1 MLVRLGVVACLFW
14 LHFAYATTLK
24 IINIVPFGSSSVKIL
39 FNQEVKKF
47 KEVSLKNFK
56 SYLELEAILTIPKKH
71 YQFSKQSSITIAQFS
86 PKLARVV
93 ISHAPKMTY
102 EVKILK
108 DKLYVSIVEK
118 KPLVRHQMAPK
129 PPKHHALK
137 HPTPKPAP
145 KSIKKEAKEKTP
157 IKHAHSK
164 HAHSPLNERSA
175 KKEIPKKEIPKKEIL
190 KKEILKKEILKK
202 EIPKKEILKKEIPK
216 KEILKKEIPK
226 KEIPKKEI
234 LKKEILKKE
243 ILKKEILK
251 KEIPKKE
258 ILKKEIPKKEILKKE
273 IPKKEIP
280 KKEILK
286 KEIPKKEIL
295 KKEILKK
302 EILKKEIPKKEI
314 LKKEIP
320 KKEAE
325 NESKNQVFIAEKND
339 TFIKTKRKKHKKIVL
354 DAGHGGKDCGAM
366 SANLVCEKDIVLEV
380 VKFLHKELKKR
391 GYSVLLTRD
400 KDIYI
405 DLVGRTELAN
415 RKSADLFISVHA
427 NSIPKHSTSNAHG
440 IETYFLS
447 TARSERA
454 RKVAE
459 QENKDDVNLMD
470 YFSKSLLLNSL
481 NTQRLIVSNKLAI
494 DVQYG
499 MLQSIRK
506 NYPDVVDGG
515 VREGPFWVLA
525 GALMPS
531 ILIEI
536 GYNSHAIESKRIQ
549 SKPYQKILAKGIAD
563 GIDSFFSKND

>member
-24 IINIVPFGSSSVKIL
+24 ITNIVPFGSSSVKMV
-39 FNQEVKKF
+39 FNQEIKKF
-47 KEVSLKNFK
+47 KEVPLKNFK

-71 YQFSKQSSITIAQFS
+71 YQFSKQSFITIAQFS

-93 ISHAPKMTY
+93 IGYDPKMTY

-108 DKLYVSIVEK
+108 DKLYVSIMEK
-118 KPLVRHQMAPK
+118 KPLIKHQMTPK

-137 HPTPKPAP
+137 HQTLKPTPKP
-145 KSIKKEAKEKTP
+145 IKKEAKKTKEKTST
-157 IKHAHSK
+157 KHAHSK

-175 KKEIPKKEIPKKEIL
+175 KKEIPKKE
-190 KKEILKKEILKK
+190 
-202 EIPKKEILKKEIPK
+202 
-216 KEILKKEIPK
+216 
-226 KEIPKKEI
+226 
-234 LKKEILKKE
+234 
-243 ILKKEILK
+243 
-251 KEIPKKE
+251 
-258 ILKKEIPKKEILKKE
+258 
-273 IPKKEIP
+273 
-280 KKEILK
+280 
-286 KEIPKKEIL
+286 
-295 KKEILKK
+295 
-302 EILKKEIPKKEI
+302 
-314 LKKEIP
+314 
-320 KKEAE
+320 AE
-325 NESKNQVFIAEKND
+325 NESKNQIFIAEKND
-339 TFIKTKRKKHKKIVL
+339 TWIKTKRKKHKKIVL

-405 DLVGRTELAN
+405 DLVARTELAN
-415 RKSADLFISVHA
+415 KKSADLFISVHA
-427 NSIPKHSTSNAHG
+427 NSIPKRSTSNAHG

-470 YFSKSLLLNSL
+470 YFSKSLFLNSL

-499 MLQSIRK
+499 MLQSVRK

>member
-1 MLVRLGVVACLFW
+1 MLVRLGVVACLLW

-24 IINIVPFGSSSVKIL
+24 ITNIVPFGSSSVKIL
-39 FNQEVKKF
+39 FNQEIKKF
-47 KEVSLKNFK
+47 KEVPLKNFK

-71 YQFSKQSSITIAQFS
+71 YQFSKQSFITIVQFS

-102 EVKILK
+102 EIKILK

-118 KPLVRHQMAPK
+118 KPLIRHQMVLK

-137 HPTPKPAP
+137 HQTPKPTPKP
-145 KSIKKEAKEKTP
+145 IKKEAKKSKETKEKTP
-157 IKHAHSK
+157 IKHAYSK

-175 KKEIPKKEIPKKEIL
+175 KKEIPKKEIPKKEI
-190 KKEILKKEILKK
+190 
-202 EIPKKEILKKEIPK
+202 P
-216 KEILKKEIPK
+216 
-226 KEIPKKEI
+226 
-234 LKKEILKKE
+234 
-243 ILKKEILK
+243 
-251 KEIPKKE
+251 
-258 ILKKEIPKKEILKKE
+258 
-273 IPKKEIP
+273 
-280 KKEILK
+280 
-286 KEIPKKEIL
+286 
-295 KKEILKK
+295 
-302 EILKKEIPKKEI
+302 
-314 LKKEIP
+314 KKEIP

-325 NESKNQVFIAEKND
+325 NEGKNQVFIAEKND

-499 MLQSIRK
+499 MLQSVRK

>member
-1 MLVRLGVVACLFW
+1 MLVRLGVVACLLW
-14 LHFAYATTLK
+14 LHFACATTLK
-24 IINIVPFGSSSVKIL
+24 ITNIVPFGSSSVKIS
-39 FNQEVKKF
+39 FNQEIKKF

-71 YQFSKQSSITIAQFS
+71 YQFSKQSFITIAQFS

-118 KPLVRHQMAPK
+118 KPLIRHQMAPK

-137 HPTPKPAP
+137 HTTPKPTPKP
-145 KSIKKEAKEKTP
+145 IKKEAKKSKDTKEKTP
-157 IKHAHSK
+157 IKHARSK

-175 KKEIPKKEIPKKEIL
+175 KKEIPKKE
-190 KKEILKKEILKK
+190 
-202 EIPKKEILKKEIPK
+202 
-216 KEILKKEIPK
+216 
-226 KEIPKKEI
+226 
-234 LKKEILKKE
+234 
-243 ILKKEILK
+243 
-251 KEIPKKE
+251 
-258 ILKKEIPKKEILKKE
+258 
-273 IPKKEIP
+273 
-280 KKEILK
+280 
-286 KEIPKKEIL
+286 
-295 KKEILKK
+295 
-302 EILKKEIPKKEI
+302 
-314 LKKEIP
+314 
-320 KKEAE
+320 AE
-325 NESKNQVFIAEKND
+325 NESKNQVFIIEKND
-339 TFIKTKRKKHKKIVL
+339 TLIKTKRKKHKKIVL

-405 DLVGRTELAN
+405 DLVARTELAN
-415 RKSADLFISVHA
+415 KKGADLFISVHA
-427 NSIPKHSTSNAHG
+427 NSIPKRSTSNAHG

-499 MLQSIRK
+499 MLQSVRK

>member
-24 IINIVPFGSSSVKIL
+24 IINIVPFGSSSVKIS
-39 FNQEVKKF
+39 FNQEIKKF

-93 ISHAPKMTY
+93 ISHASKMTY

-118 KPLVRHQMAPK
+118 KPLTRHQMAPK

-137 HPTPKPAP
+137 HPTPKPTP
-145 KSIKKEAKEKTP
+145 KSIKKEAKEIKEAKEKTP
-157 IKHAHSK
+157 TKHARSK
-164 HAHSPLNERSA
+164 HAHSQLNERSA
-175 KKEIPKKEIPKKEIL
+175 
-190 KKEILKKEILKK
+190 
-202 EIPKKEILKKEIPK
+202 
-216 KEILKKEIPK
+216 
-226 KEIPKKEI
+226 
-234 LKKEILKKE
+234 
-243 ILKKEILK
+243 
-251 KEIPKKE
+251 
-258 ILKKEIPKKEILKKE
+258 
-273 IPKKEIP
+273 
-280 KKEILK
+280 
-286 KEIPKKEIL
+286 
-295 KKEILKK
+295 
-302 EILKKEIPKKEI
+302 
-314 LKKEIP
+314 KKEIP

-366 SANLVCEKDIVLEV
+366 STNLVCEKDIVLEV

-405 DLVGRTELAN
+405 DLVARTELAN
-415 RKSADLFISVHA
+415 KKSADLFISVHA
-427 NSIPKHSTSNAHG
+427 NSIPKRSTSNAHG

>member
-1 MLVRLGVVACLFW
+1 MLVRLGVVACLLW

-24 IINIVPFGSSSVKIL
+24 ITNIVPFGSSSVKVV
-39 FNQEVKKF
+39 FNQEIKKF
-47 KEVSLKNFK
+47 KEVPLKNFK

-93 ISHAPKMTY
+93 IGYAPKMTY
-102 EVKILK
+102 EIKILK

-118 KPLVRHQMAPK
+118 KPLIRHQMVLK

-137 HPTPKPAP
+137 HTTPKPAL

-164 HAHSPLNERSA
+164 HVHSPLNERSA
-175 KKEIPKKEIPKKEIL
+175 KKEIPKKE
-190 KKEILKKEILKK
+190 
-202 EIPKKEILKKEIPK
+202 
-216 KEILKKEIPK
+216 
-226 KEIPKKEI
+226 
-234 LKKEILKKE
+234 
-243 ILKKEILK
+243 
-251 KEIPKKE
+251 
-258 ILKKEIPKKEILKKE
+258 
-273 IPKKEIP
+273 
-280 KKEILK
+280 
-286 KEIPKKEIL
+286 
-295 KKEILKK
+295 
-302 EILKKEIPKKEI
+302 
-314 LKKEIP
+314 
-320 KKEAE
+320 AE
-325 NESKNQVFIAEKND
+325 NEGKNPIFIAEKND

-366 SANLVCEKDIVLEV
+366 STNLVCEKDIVLEV

-427 NSIPKHSTSNAHG
+427 NSIPKRSTSNAHG

-470 YFSKSLLLNSL
+470 YFSKSLFLNSL

-499 MLQSIRK
+499 MLQSVRK

>member
-1 MLVRLGVVACLFW
+1 MLVRLEVVACLFW

-24 IINIVPFGSSSVKIL
+24 IINIVPFGSNSVRIS
-39 FNQEVKKF
+39 FNQKVKKF
-47 KEVSLKNFK
+47 KEVPLKNFK

-118 KPLVRHQMAPK
+118 KPLNKHQMAPN

-157 IKHAHSK
+157 TKHAHSK
-164 HAHSPLNERSA
+164 HAHSPLNERNA
-175 KKEIPKKEIPKKEIL
+175 KKEIP
-190 KKEILKKEILKK
+190 
-202 EIPKKEILKKEIPK
+202 
-216 KEILKKEIPK
+216 
-226 KEIPKKEI
+226 
-234 LKKEILKKE
+234 
-243 ILKKEILK
+243 
-251 KEIPKKE
+251 
-258 ILKKEIPKKEILKKE
+258 
-273 IPKKEIP
+273 
-280 KKEILK
+280 
-286 KEIPKKEIL
+286 
-295 KKEILKK
+295 
-302 EILKKEIPKKEI
+302 
-314 LKKEIP
+314 KKEIP

-405 DLVGRTELAN
+405 DLVARTELAN
-415 RKSADLFISVHA
+415 KKSADLFISVHA
-427 NSIPKHSTSNAHG
+427 NSIPKRSTSNAHG

>member
-1 MLVRLGVVACLFW
+1 M
-14 LHFAYATTLK
+14 HFAYATTLK
-24 IINIVPFGSSSVKIL
+24 IINIVPFGSSSVKIS
-39 FNQEVKKF
+39 FNQEIKKF

-71 YQFSKQSSITIAQFS
+71 YQFSKQSFITIAQFS
-86 PKLARVV
+86 PKLVRVV

-118 KPLVRHQMAPK
+118 KPLIRHQMAPK
-129 PPKHHALK
+129 PPKHHVLK

-145 KSIKKEAKEKTP
+145 KSIKKEAKEIKEKTP
-157 IKHAHSK
+157 TKHARSK
-164 HAHSPLNERSA
+164 HAHSQLNERSA
-175 KKEIPKKEIPKKEIL
+175 
-190 KKEILKKEILKK
+190 
-202 EIPKKEILKKEIPK
+202 
-216 KEILKKEIPK
+216 
-226 KEIPKKEI
+226 
-234 LKKEILKKE
+234 
-243 ILKKEILK
+243 
-251 KEIPKKE
+251 
-258 ILKKEIPKKEILKKE
+258 
-273 IPKKEIP
+273 
-280 KKEILK
+280 
-286 KEIPKKEIL
+286 
-295 KKEILKK
+295 
-302 EILKKEIPKKEI
+302 
-314 LKKEIP
+314 KKEIP

-339 TFIKTKRKKHKKIVL
+339 AFIKTKRKKHKKIVL

-405 DLVGRTELAN
+405 DLVARTELAN
-415 RKSADLFISVHA
+415 KKSADLFISVHA
-427 NSIPKHSTSNAHG
+427 NSIPKRSTSNAHG

-459 QENKDDVNLMD
+459 QENKDNVNLMD

>member
-14 LHFAYATTLK
+14 LHFACATTLK
-24 IINIVPFGSSSVKIL
+24 ITNIVPFGSSSVKIV
-39 FNQEVKKF
+39 FNQEIKKF

-71 YQFSKQSSITIAQFS
+71 YQFSKQSFITIVQFS

-93 ISHAPKMTY
+93 IGYAPKMTY
-102 EVKILK
+102 EIKILK

-118 KPLVRHQMAPK
+118 KPLVRHQMVLK

-137 HPTPKPAP
+137 HPTHKPTP
-145 KSIKKEAKEKTP
+145 KSIKKEAKKSKDTKEKTP
-157 IKHAHSK
+157 TKHARSK

-175 KKEIPKKEIPKKEIL
+175 
-190 KKEILKKEILKK
+190 
-202 EIPKKEILKKEIPK
+202 
-216 KEILKKEIPK
+216 
-226 KEIPKKEI
+226 
-234 LKKEILKKE
+234 
-243 ILKKEILK
+243 
-251 KEIPKKE
+251 
-258 ILKKEIPKKEILKKE
+258 
-273 IPKKEIP
+273 
-280 KKEILK
+280 
-286 KEIPKKEIL
+286 
-295 KKEILKK
+295 
-302 EILKKEIPKKEI
+302 
-314 LKKEIP
+314 KKEIP

-400 KDIYI
+400 KDVYI
-405 DLVGRTELAN
+405 DLVARTELAN
-415 RKSADLFISVHA
+415 KKGADLFISVHA

>member
-14 LHFAYATTLK
+14 LHFACATTLK
-24 IINIVPFGSSSVKIL
+24 IINIVPFGSSSVKIS
-39 FNQEVKKF
+39 FNQEIKKF

-93 ISHAPKMTY
+93 ISHASKMTY

-118 KPLVRHQMAPK
+118 KPLIRHQMVLK

-137 HPTPKPAP
+137 HTMPKPTPKP
-145 KSIKKEAKEKTP
+145 IKKEAKKSKETKEKTP
-157 IKHAHSK
+157 IKHARSK
-164 HAHSPLNERSA
+164 HAHFPLNERNA
-175 KKEIPKKEIPKKEIL
+175 KKEIL
-190 KKEILKKEILKK
+190 KKE
-202 EIPKKEILKKEIPK
+202 
-216 KEILKKEIPK
+216 
-226 KEIPKKEI
+226 
-234 LKKEILKKE
+234 
-243 ILKKEILK
+243 
-251 KEIPKKE
+251 
-258 ILKKEIPKKEILKKE
+258 
-273 IPKKEIP
+273 
-280 KKEILK
+280 
-286 KEIPKKEIL
+286 
-295 KKEILKK
+295 
-302 EILKKEIPKKEI
+302 
-314 LKKEIP
+314 
-320 KKEAE
+320 AE
-325 NESKNQVFIAEKND
+325 NEGKNQVFIAEKND
-339 TFIKTKRKKHKKIVL
+339 AFSKTKRKKHKKIVL

-405 DLVGRTELAN
+405 DLVARTELAN
-415 RKSADLFISVHA
+415 KKSADLFISVHA
-427 NSIPKHSTSNAHG
+427 NSIPKRSTSNAHG

>member
-24 IINIVPFGSSSVKIL
+24 ITNIVPFGSSSVKIL
-39 FNQEVKKF
+39 FNQEIKKF
-47 KEVSLKNFK
+47 KEVPLKNFK
-56 SYLELEAILTIPKKH
+56 SYLELEAVLTIPKKH
-71 YQFSKQSSITIAQFS
+71 YQFSKQSFITIAQFS

-93 ISHAPKMTY
+93 IGYAPKMTY

-118 KPLVRHQMAPK
+118 KPLAKHQMAPK

-137 HPTPKPAP
+137 HTTPKPAP
-145 KSIKKEAKEKTP
+145 KPIKKEAKKSKETKEKTP
-157 IKHAHSK
+157 TKHAHSK

-175 KKEIPKKEIPKKEIL
+175 KKEIP
-190 KKEILKKEILKK
+190 
-202 EIPKKEILKKEIPK
+202 
-216 KEILKKEIPK
+216 
-226 KEIPKKEI
+226 
-234 LKKEILKKE
+234 
-243 ILKKEILK
+243 
-251 KEIPKKE
+251 
-258 ILKKEIPKKEILKKE
+258 
-273 IPKKEIP
+273 
-280 KKEILK
+280 
-286 KEIPKKEIL
+286 
-295 KKEILKK
+295 
-302 EILKKEIPKKEI
+302 
-314 LKKEIP
+314 KKEIP

-380 VKFLHKELKKR
+380 VKFLYKELKKR

-481 NTQRLIVSNKLAI
+481 NTQRLIISNKLAI

-499 MLQSIRK
+499 MLQSVRK

>member
-14 LHFAYATTLK
+14 LHFACATTLK
-24 IINIVPFGSSSVKIL
+24 ITNIVPFGSSSVKIL
-39 FNQEVKKF
+39 FNQEIKKF
-47 KEVSLKNFK
+47 KEVPLKNFK
-56 SYLELEAILTIPKKH
+56 SYLELEAVLTIPKKH
-71 YQFSKQSSITIAQFS
+71 YQFSKQSFITIAQFS

-93 ISHAPKMTY
+93 IGYAPKMTY
-102 EVKILK
+102 EIKILK

-118 KPLVRHQMAPK
+118 KPLIRHQMALK

-137 HPTPKPAP
+137 HTTPKPTPKP
-145 KSIKKEAKEKTP
+145 IKKEAKKSKDTKEKTP
-157 IKHAHSK
+157 TKHARSK

-175 KKEIPKKEIPKKEIL
+175 KKEIPKKEIPKKE
-190 KKEILKKEILKK
+190 
-202 EIPKKEILKKEIPK
+202 
-216 KEILKKEIPK
+216 
-226 KEIPKKEI
+226 
-234 LKKEILKKE
+234 
-243 ILKKEILK
+243 
-251 KEIPKKE
+251 
-258 ILKKEIPKKEILKKE
+258 
-273 IPKKEIP
+273 
-280 KKEILK
+280 
-286 KEIPKKEIL
+286 
-295 KKEILKK
+295 
-302 EILKKEIPKKEI
+302 
-314 LKKEIP
+314 
-320 KKEAE
+320 AE
-325 NESKNQVFIAEKND
+325 NEGKNPIFIAEKND
-339 TFIKTKRKKHKKIVL
+339 TFIKTKHKKHKKIVL

-405 DLVGRTELAN
+405 DLVARTELAN
-415 RKSADLFISVHA
+415 KKSADLFISVHA
-427 NSIPKHSTSNAHG
+427 NSIPKRSTSNAHG

-499 MLQSIRK
+499 MLQSVRK

>member
-24 IINIVPFGSSSVKIL
+24 IINIVPFGSSSVRIS
-39 FNQEVKKF
+39 FNQKVKKF

-102 EVKILK
+102 EIKILK

-118 KPLVRHQMAPK
+118 KPLNKHQMAPN

-157 IKHAHSK
+157 TKHAHSK

-175 KKEIPKKEIPKKEIL
+175 
-190 KKEILKKEILKK
+190 
-202 EIPKKEILKKEIPK
+202 
-216 KEILKKEIPK
+216 
-226 KEIPKKEI
+226 KKEI

-251 KEIPKKE
+251 KEI
-258 ILKKEIPKKEILKKE
+258 L
-273 IPKKEIP
+273 
-280 KKEILK
+280 
-286 KEIPKKEIL
+286 
-295 KKEILKK
+295 
-302 EILKKEIPKKEI
+302 
-314 LKKEIP
+314 

-405 DLVGRTELAN
+405 DLVARTELAN

>member
-14 LHFAYATTLK
+14 LHFACATTLK
-24 IINIVPFGSSSVKIL
+24 ITNIVPFGSSSVKIV

-71 YQFSKQSSITIAQFS
+71 YQFSKQSFITIAQFS

-93 ISHAPKMTY
+93 IGYAPKMTY

-118 KPLVRHQMAPK
+118 KPLIRHQMVLK

-137 HPTPKPAP
+137 HTTPKPAP
-145 KSIKKEAKEKTP
+145 KPIKKEAKKSKDTKEKTP
-157 IKHAHSK
+157 TKHARSK
-164 HAHSPLNERSA
+164 HAHFPLNERSA
-175 KKEIPKKEIPKKEIL
+175 KKEIL
-190 KKEILKKEILKK
+190 
-202 EIPKKEILKKEIPK
+202 
-216 KEILKKEIPK
+216 
-226 KEIPKKEI
+226 
-234 LKKEILKKE
+234 
-243 ILKKEILK
+243 
-251 KEIPKKE
+251 
-258 ILKKEIPKKEILKKE
+258 
-273 IPKKEIP
+273 
-280 KKEILK
+280 
-286 KEIPKKEIL
+286 
-295 KKEILKK
+295 
-302 EILKKEIPKKEI
+302 
-314 LKKEIP
+314 

-339 TFIKTKRKKHKKIVL
+339 AFIKTKRKKHKKIVL

-380 VKFLHKELKKR
+380 VKFLYKELKKR

-400 KDIYI
+400 KDVYI

-427 NSIPKHSTSNAHG
+427 NSVPKRSTSNAHG

-470 YFSKSLLLNSL
+470 YFSKSLFLNSL

-499 MLQSIRK
+499 MLQSVRK

>member
-24 IINIVPFGSSSVKIL
+24 ITNIVPFGSSSVKIV

-47 KEVSLKNFK
+47 KEVPLKNFK
-56 SYLELEAILTIPKKH
+56 SYLELEAVLTIPKKH
-71 YQFSKQSSITIAQFS
+71 YQFSKQSFITIAQFS

-93 ISHAPKMTY
+93 IGYAPKMTY
-102 EVKILK
+102 EIKILK
-108 DKLYVSIVEK
+108 DKLYISIVEK
-118 KPLVRHQMAPK
+118 KPLIRHQMVLK

-137 HPTPKPAP
+137 HTTSKSTPKP
-145 KSIKKEAKEKTP
+145 IKKEAKEAKEKTT
-157 IKHAHSK
+157 KHAHSK

-175 KKEIPKKEIPKKEIL
+175 
-190 KKEILKKEILKK
+190 
-202 EIPKKEILKKEIPK
+202 
-216 KEILKKEIPK
+216 
-226 KEIPKKEI
+226 
-234 LKKEILKKE
+234 
-243 ILKKEILK
+243 
-251 KEIPKKE
+251 
-258 ILKKEIPKKEILKKE
+258 
-273 IPKKEIP
+273 
-280 KKEILK
+280 
-286 KEIPKKEIL
+286 
-295 KKEILKK
+295 
-302 EILKKEIPKKEI
+302 
-314 LKKEIP
+314 KKEIP

-405 DLVGRTELAN
+405 DLVARTELAN
-415 RKSADLFISVHA
+415 KKSADLFISVHA

-499 MLQSIRK
+499 MLQSVRK

>member
-24 IINIVPFGSSSVKIL
+24 IINIVPFGSSSVKIS
-39 FNQEVKKF
+39 FNQEIKKF

-118 KPLVRHQMAPK
+118 KPLTRHQMVPK

-145 KSIKKEAKEKTP
+145 KPIKKEAKEIKEKTP
-157 IKHAHSK
+157 TKHARSK
-164 HAHSPLNERSA
+164 HTHSQLNERST
-175 KKEIPKKEIPKKEIL
+175 KKEIPKKEIPKKEI
-190 KKEILKKEILKK
+190 
-202 EIPKKEILKKEIPK
+202 P
-216 KEILKKEIPK
+216 KKEIPK

-234 LKKEILKKE
+234 
-243 ILKKEILK
+243 
-251 KEIPKKE
+251 
-258 ILKKEIPKKEILKKE
+258 
-273 IPKKEIP
+273 
-280 KKEILK
+280 
-286 KEIPKKEIL
+286 
-295 KKEILKK
+295 
-302 EILKKEIPKKEI
+302 
-314 LKKEIP
+314 P

-325 NESKNQVFIAEKND
+325 NEGKNQVFIAEKND
-339 TFIKTKRKKHKKIVL
+339 AFIKTKRKKHKKIVL

-405 DLVGRTELAN
+405 DLVARTELAN
-415 RKSADLFISVHA
+415 KKSADLFISVHA
-427 NSIPKHSTSNAHG
+427 NSIPKRSTSNAHG

-459 QENKDDVNLMD
+459 QENKDNVNLMD

>member
-1 MLVRLGVVACLFW
+1 M
-14 LHFAYATTLK
+14 HFAYATTLK
-24 IINIVPFGSSSVKIL
+24 IINIVPFGSSSIKIS
-39 FNQEVKKF
+39 FNQEIKKF

-118 KPLVRHQMAPK
+118 KPLSRHQMAPK
-129 PPKHHALK
+129 PPKHRTLK

-157 IKHAHSK
+157 TKHAHSK
-164 HAHSPLNERSA
+164 HTHSQLNERSA
-175 KKEIPKKEIPKKEIL
+175 KKEIPKKEIPKKEI
-190 KKEILKKEILKK
+190 
-202 EIPKKEILKKEIPK
+202 P
-216 KEILKKEIPK
+216 KKEIPK
-226 KEIPKKEI
+226 KEIP
-234 LKKEILKKE
+234 
-243 ILKKEILK
+243 
-251 KEIPKKE
+251 
-258 ILKKEIPKKEILKKE
+258 
-273 IPKKEIP
+273 
-280 KKEILK
+280 
-286 KEIPKKEIL
+286 
-295 KKEILKK
+295 
-302 EILKKEIPKKEI
+302 
-314 LKKEIP
+314 KKEIP

-339 TFIKTKRKKHKKIVL
+339 TFIKNKRKKHKKIVL

-405 DLVGRTELAN
+405 DLVARTELAN
-415 RKSADLFISVHA
+415 KKSADLFISVHA
-427 NSIPKHSTSNAHG
+427 NSIPKRSTSNAHG

-459 QENKDDVNLMD
+459 QENKDNVNLMD

>member
-1 MLVRLGVVACLFW
+1 M
-14 LHFAYATTLK
+14 HFACATTLK
-24 IINIVPFGSSSVKIL
+24 ITNIVPFGSSSVKIL
-39 FNQEVKKF
+39 FNQEIKKF
-47 KEVSLKNFK
+47 KEVPLKNFK
-56 SYLELEAILTIPKKH
+56 SYLELEAVLTIPKKH
-71 YQFSKQSSITIAQFS
+71 YQFSKQSFITIAQFS

-102 EVKILK
+102 EIKILK

-118 KPLVRHQMAPK
+118 KPLIRHQMVLK

-137 HPTPKPAP
+137 HTTPKPTPKP
-145 KSIKKEAKEKTP
+145 IKKEAKKSKETKEKTL

-164 HAHSPLNERSA
+164 HAHSPLNERSS
-175 KKEIPKKEIPKKEIL
+175 KKEIP
-190 KKEILKKEILKK
+190 
-202 EIPKKEILKKEIPK
+202 
-216 KEILKKEIPK
+216 
-226 KEIPKKEI
+226 
-234 LKKEILKKE
+234 
-243 ILKKEILK
+243 
-251 KEIPKKE
+251 
-258 ILKKEIPKKEILKKE
+258 
-273 IPKKEIP
+273 
-280 KKEILK
+280 
-286 KEIPKKEIL
+286 
-295 KKEILKK
+295 
-302 EILKKEIPKKEI
+302 
-314 LKKEIP
+314 KKEIP

-339 TFIKTKRKKHKKIVL
+339 TLIKTKCKKHKKIVL

-400 KDIYI
+400 KDVYI
-405 DLVGRTELAN
+405 DLVARTELAN
-415 RKSADLFISVHA
+415 KKGADLFISVHA

-499 MLQSIRK
+499 MLQSVRK

>member
-1 MLVRLGVVACLFW
+1 MLVRLGVVACLLW
-14 LHFAYATTLK
+14 LHFACATTLK
-24 IINIVPFGSSSVKIL
+24 ITNIVPFGSSSVKIL

-56 SYLELEAILTIPKKH
+56 SYLELEAVLTIPKKH
-71 YQFSKQSSITIAQFS
+71 YQFSKQSFITIAQFS

-93 ISHAPKMTY
+93 IGYAPKMTY
-102 EVKILK
+102 EVKTLK

-118 KPLVRHQMAPK
+118 KPLIRHQMAPK
-129 PPKHHALK
+129 HQAPKPPKHRTLK
-137 HPTPKPAP
+137 HQAPKPAP
-145 KSIKKEAKEKTP
+145 KSIKKEAKEVKEKTP
-157 IKHAHSK
+157 TKHARSK
-164 HAHSPLNERSA
+164 HAHSQWNERSA
-175 KKEIPKKEIPKKEIL
+175 KKEIPKKEIPKKEI
-190 KKEILKKEILKK
+190 
-202 EIPKKEILKKEIPK
+202 
-216 KEILKKEIPK
+216 
-226 KEIPKKEI
+226 
-234 LKKEILKKE
+234 
-243 ILKKEILK
+243 
-251 KEIPKKE
+251 
-258 ILKKEIPKKEILKKE
+258 
-273 IPKKEIP
+273 
-280 KKEILK
+280 
-286 KEIPKKEIL
+286 
-295 KKEILKK
+295 
-302 EILKKEIPKKEI
+302 
-314 LKKEIP
+314 P

-325 NESKNQVFIAEKND
+325 NDNKNPIFIIEKND

-405 DLVGRTELAN
+405 DLVARTELAN
-415 RKSADLFISVHA
+415 KKSADLFISVHA

>member
-24 IINIVPFGSSSVKIL
+24 IINIVPFGSSSVKIV

-56 SYLELEAILTIPKKH
+56 SYLELEAVLTIPKKH
-71 YQFSKQSSITIAQFS
+71 YQFSKQSSITIVQFS

-93 ISHAPKMTY
+93 IGYAPKMTY
-102 EVKILK
+102 EIKILK
-108 DKLYVSIVEK
+108 DKLYISIVEK
-118 KPLVRHQMAPK
+118 KPLIRHQMVLK

-137 HPTPKPAP
+137 HQTPKPTPKP
-145 KSIKKEAKEKTP
+145 IKKEAKKSKETKEKTP

-175 KKEIPKKEIPKKEIL
+175 KKEIP
-190 KKEILKKEILKK
+190 
-202 EIPKKEILKKEIPK
+202 
-216 KEILKKEIPK
+216 
-226 KEIPKKEI
+226 
-234 LKKEILKKE
+234 
-243 ILKKEILK
+243 
-251 KEIPKKE
+251 
-258 ILKKEIPKKEILKKE
+258 
-273 IPKKEIP
+273 
-280 KKEILK
+280 
-286 KEIPKKEIL
+286 
-295 KKEILKK
+295 
-302 EILKKEIPKKEI
+302 
-314 LKKEIP
+314 KKEIP

-405 DLVGRTELAN
+405 DLVARTELAN
-415 RKSADLFISVHA
+415 KKSADLFISVHA

-499 MLQSIRK
+499 MLQSVRK

>member
-1 MLVRLGVVACLFW
+1 MLVRLGVVACLLW
-14 LHFAYATTLK
+14 LHFACATTLK
-24 IINIVPFGSSSVKIL
+24 ITNIVPFGSSSVKIL
-39 FNQEVKKF
+39 FNQEIKKF

-86 PKLARVV
+86 PKLVRVV

-118 KPLVRHQMAPK
+118 KPLTRHQMAPKHQVPK

-137 HPTPKPAP
+137 HQVLKPAP
-145 KSIKKEAKEKTP
+145 KSIKKEIKEIKEKTP
-157 IKHAHSK
+157 TKHAHSK
-164 HAHSPLNERSA
+164 HAHSQWNKRSA
-175 KKEIPKKEIPKKEIL
+175 
-190 KKEILKKEILKK
+190 
-202 EIPKKEILKKEIPK
+202 
-216 KEILKKEIPK
+216 
-226 KEIPKKEI
+226 
-234 LKKEILKKE
+234 
-243 ILKKEILK
+243 
-251 KEIPKKE
+251 
-258 ILKKEIPKKEILKKE
+258 
-273 IPKKEIP
+273 
-280 KKEILK
+280 
-286 KEIPKKEIL
+286 
-295 KKEILKK
+295 
-302 EILKKEIPKKEI
+302 
-314 LKKEIP
+314 KKEIP

-339 TFIKTKRKKHKKIVL
+339 TLIKTKRKKHKKIVL

-405 DLVGRTELAN
+405 DLVARTELAN
-415 RKSADLFISVHA
+415 KKSADLFISVHA
-427 NSIPKHSTSNAHG
+427 NSIPKRSTSNAHG

>member
-14 LHFAYATTLK
+14 LHYAYATTLK
-24 IINIVPFGSSSVKIL
+24 ITNIVPFGSSSVKMV
-39 FNQEVKKF
+39 FNQEIKKF
-47 KEVSLKNFK
+47 KEVPLKNFK

-71 YQFSKQSSITIAQFS
+71 YQFSKQSFITIAQFS

-93 ISHAPKMTY
+93 IGYAPKMTY

-108 DKLYVSIVEK
+108 DKLYISIVEK
-118 KPLVRHQMAPK
+118 KPLARHQITPK

-137 HPTPKPAP
+137 HQVPKPTPKP
-145 KSIKKEAKEKTP
+145 IKKEAKEKTT
-157 IKHAHSK
+157 KHAHSK
-164 HAHSPLNERSA
+164 PTHSPLNERSA
-175 KKEIPKKEIPKKEIL
+175 KKEIPKKE
-190 KKEILKKEILKK
+190 
-202 EIPKKEILKKEIPK
+202 
-216 KEILKKEIPK
+216 
-226 KEIPKKEI
+226 
-234 LKKEILKKE
+234 
-243 ILKKEILK
+243 
-251 KEIPKKE
+251 
-258 ILKKEIPKKEILKKE
+258 
-273 IPKKEIP
+273 
-280 KKEILK
+280 
-286 KEIPKKEIL
+286 
-295 KKEILKK
+295 
-302 EILKKEIPKKEI
+302 
-314 LKKEIP
+314 
-320 KKEAE
+320 AE
-325 NESKNQVFIAEKND
+325 NESKNQIFITEKND
-339 TFIKTKRKKHKKIVL
+339 TWIKTKRKKHKKIVL

-405 DLVGRTELAN
+405 DLVARTELAN
-415 RKSADLFISVHA
+415 KKGADLFISVHA
-427 NSIPKHSTSNAHG
+427 NSIPKRSTSNAHG

-470 YFSKSLLLNSL
+470 YFSKSLFLNSL

-499 MLQSIRK
+499 MLQSVRK

>member
-1 MLVRLGVVACLFW
+1 M
-14 LHFAYATTLK
+14 HFAYATTLK
-24 IINIVPFGSSSVKIL
+24 IINIVPFGSSSVKIS
-39 FNQEVKKF
+39 FNQEIKKF

-71 YQFSKQSSITIAQFS
+71 YQFSKQSFITIAQFS

-118 KPLVRHQMAPK
+118 KPLSRHQMAPK

-137 HPTPKPAP
+137 HPTPKPTP
-145 KSIKKEAKEKTP
+145 KSIKKEAKEVKEKTP
-157 IKHAHSK
+157 TKHARSK
-164 HAHSPLNERSA
+164 HAHSQLNERRA
-175 KKEIPKKEIPKKEIL
+175 
-190 KKEILKKEILKK
+190 
-202 EIPKKEILKKEIPK
+202 
-216 KEILKKEIPK
+216 
-226 KEIPKKEI
+226 
-234 LKKEILKKE
+234 
-243 ILKKEILK
+243 
-251 KEIPKKE
+251 
-258 ILKKEIPKKEILKKE
+258 
-273 IPKKEIP
+273 
-280 KKEILK
+280 
-286 KEIPKKEIL
+286 
-295 KKEILKK
+295 
-302 EILKKEIPKKEI
+302 
-314 LKKEIP
+314 KKEIP

-325 NESKNQVFIAEKND
+325 NEGKNQVFIAEKND
-339 TFIKTKRKKHKKIVL
+339 AFIKTKRKKHKKIVL

-405 DLVGRTELAN
+405 DLVARTELAN
-415 RKSADLFISVHA
+415 KKSANLFISVHA
-427 NSIPKHSTSNAHG
+427 NSIPKRSTSNAHG

-459 QENKDDVNLMD
+459 QENKDNVNLMD

-499 MLQSIRK
+499 MLQSVRK

>member
-1 MLVRLGVVACLFW
+1 MLVRLGVVACLLW

-56 SYLELEAILTIPKKH
+56 SYLELEAVLTIPKKH
-71 YQFSKQSSITIAQFS
+71 YQFSKQSFITIAQFS

-93 ISHAPKMTY
+93 IGYAPKMTY

-108 DKLYVSIVEK
+108 DKLYISIVEK
-118 KPLVRHQMAPK
+118 KPLIRHQMVLK

-137 HPTPKPAP
+137 HQTPKPTPKP
-145 KSIKKEAKEKTP
+145 IKKEAKEKTP
-157 IKHAHSK
+157 IKHARSK
-164 HAHSPLNERSA
+164 HAHPPLNERSA
-175 KKEIPKKEIPKKEIL
+175 KKEIPKKE
-190 KKEILKKEILKK
+190 
-202 EIPKKEILKKEIPK
+202 
-216 KEILKKEIPK
+216 
-226 KEIPKKEI
+226 
-234 LKKEILKKE
+234 
-243 ILKKEILK
+243 
-251 KEIPKKE
+251 
-258 ILKKEIPKKEILKKE
+258 
-273 IPKKEIP
+273 
-280 KKEILK
+280 
-286 KEIPKKEIL
+286 
-295 KKEILKK
+295 
-302 EILKKEIPKKEI
+302 
-314 LKKEIP
+314 
-320 KKEAE
+320 AE
-325 NESKNQVFIAEKND
+325 NESKNPIFIAEKND

-400 KDIYI
+400 KDTYI

-415 RKSADLFISVHA
+415 KKGADLFISVHA
-427 NSIPKHSTSNAHG
+427 NSIPKHSTFNAHG

-499 MLQSIRK
+499 MLQSVRK

>member
-1 MLVRLGVVACLFW
+1 MLVRLGVVACLLW
-14 LHFAYATTLK
+14 LHFACATTLK
-24 IINIVPFGSSSVKIL
+24 ITNIVPFGSSSVKIL

-86 PKLARVV
+86 PKLVRVV

-102 EVKILK
+102 EIKIFK

-118 KPLVRHQMAPK
+118 KPLVRHQMVLK

-145 KSIKKEAKEKTP
+145 KSIKKETKEKTP
-157 IKHAHSK
+157 IKHVHSK
-164 HAHSPLNERSA
+164 HAHSPLNERNA
-175 KKEIPKKEIPKKEIL
+175 
-190 KKEILKKEILKK
+190 
-202 EIPKKEILKKEIPK
+202 
-216 KEILKKEIPK
+216 
-226 KEIPKKEI
+226 
-234 LKKEILKKE
+234 
-243 ILKKEILK
+243 
-251 KEIPKKE
+251 
-258 ILKKEIPKKEILKKE
+258 
-273 IPKKEIP
+273 
-280 KKEILK
+280 
-286 KEIPKKEIL
+286 
-295 KKEILKK
+295 
-302 EILKKEIPKKEI
+302 
-314 LKKEIP
+314 KKEIP

-339 TFIKTKRKKHKKIVL
+339 AFSKTKHKKHKKIVL

>member
-14 LHFAYATTLK
+14 LHFACATTLK
-24 IINIVPFGSSSVKIL
+24 ITNIVPFGSSSVKIL

-93 ISHAPKMTY
+93 IGYAPKMTY
-102 EVKILK
+102 EIKILK

-137 HPTPKPAP
+137 HHALKHQTPKPAP
-145 KSIKKEAKEKTP
+145 KSIKKETKEIKEVKEKTP
-157 IKHAHSK
+157 TKHAHSK
-164 HAHSPLNERSA
+164 HAHSPLNERST
-175 KKEIPKKEIPKKEIL
+175 
-190 KKEILKKEILKK
+190 
-202 EIPKKEILKKEIPK
+202 
-216 KEILKKEIPK
+216 
-226 KEIPKKEI
+226 
-234 LKKEILKKE
+234 
-243 ILKKEILK
+243 
-251 KEIPKKE
+251 
-258 ILKKEIPKKEILKKE
+258 
-273 IPKKEIP
+273 
-280 KKEILK
+280 
-286 KEIPKKEIL
+286 
-295 KKEILKK
+295 
-302 EILKKEIPKKEI
+302 
-314 LKKEIP
+314 KKEIP

-339 TFIKTKRKKHKKIVL
+339 AFIKTKRKKHKKIVL

-405 DLVGRTELAN
+405 DLVARTELAN
-415 RKSADLFISVHA
+415 KKGADLFISVHA

>member
-1 MLVRLGVVACLFW
+1 MRLGVVACLLW

-24 IINIVPFGSSSVKIL
+24 ITNIVPFGSSSVKIL

-47 KEVSLKNFK
+47 KEVPLKNFK

-71 YQFSKQSSITIAQFS
+71 YQFSKQSFITIAQFS

-93 ISHAPKMTY
+93 IGYAPKMTY
-102 EVKILK
+102 EIKILK

-118 KPLVRHQMAPK
+118 KPLIRHQMALK

-137 HPTPKPAP
+137 HTTPKPTPKP
-145 KSIKKEAKEKTP
+145 IKKEAKKSKDTKEKTP
-157 IKHAHSK
+157 IKHARSK

-175 KKEIPKKEIPKKEIL
+175 KKEIPKKEIPKKE
-190 KKEILKKEILKK
+190 
-202 EIPKKEILKKEIPK
+202 
-216 KEILKKEIPK
+216 
-226 KEIPKKEI
+226 
-234 LKKEILKKE
+234 
-243 ILKKEILK
+243 
-251 KEIPKKE
+251 
-258 ILKKEIPKKEILKKE
+258 
-273 IPKKEIP
+273 
-280 KKEILK
+280 
-286 KEIPKKEIL
+286 
-295 KKEILKK
+295 
-302 EILKKEIPKKEI
+302 
-314 LKKEIP
+314 
-320 KKEAE
+320 AE
-325 NESKNQVFIAEKND
+325 NESKNQVFITEKND

-415 RKSADLFISVHA
+415 KKGADLFISVHA

-525 GALMPS
+525 GVLMPS

>member
-14 LHFAYATTLK
+14 LHYAYATTLK
-24 IINIVPFGSSSVKIL
+24 ITNIVPFGSSSVKMV
-39 FNQEVKKF
+39 FNQEIKKF

-56 SYLELEAILTIPKKH
+56 SYLELEAVLTIPKKH
-71 YQFSKQSSITIAQFS
+71 YQFSKQSFITIAQFS

-118 KPLVRHQMAPK
+118 KPLIRHQMAPK

-137 HPTPKPAP
+137 HQTPKPAP
-145 KSIKKEAKEKTP
+145 KPIKKEAKEKTP
-157 IKHAHSK
+157 TKHAHSK
-164 HAHSPLNERSA
+164 PTHPPLNERSA
-175 KKEIPKKEIPKKEIL
+175 KKEIPKKEIPKKE
-190 KKEILKKEILKK
+190 
-202 EIPKKEILKKEIPK
+202 
-216 KEILKKEIPK
+216 
-226 KEIPKKEI
+226 
-234 LKKEILKKE
+234 
-243 ILKKEILK
+243 
-251 KEIPKKE
+251 
-258 ILKKEIPKKEILKKE
+258 
-273 IPKKEIP
+273 
-280 KKEILK
+280 
-286 KEIPKKEIL
+286 
-295 KKEILKK
+295 
-302 EILKKEIPKKEI
+302 
-314 LKKEIP
+314 
-320 KKEAE
+320 AE
-325 NESKNQVFIAEKND
+325 NESKNPVFIIEKND
-339 TFIKTKRKKHKKIVL
+339 TWIKTKRKKHKKIVL

-405 DLVGRTELAN
+405 DLVARTELAN
-415 RKSADLFISVHA
+415 KKGADLFISVHA
-427 NSIPKHSTSNAHG
+427 NSIPKRSTSNAHG

-470 YFSKSLLLNSL
+470 YFSKSLFLNSL

-499 MLQSIRK
+499 MLQSVRK

>member
-102 EVKILK
+102 EVKVLK
-108 DKLYVSIVEK
+108 DKLYVSVMEK
-118 KPLVRHQMAPK
+118 KPLARHQMAPK

-137 HPTPKPAP
+137 HTTPKPAP
-145 KSIKKEAKEKTP
+145 KPIKKEAKKSKDTKEKTP
-157 IKHAHSK
+157 TKHARSK
-164 HAHSPLNERSA
+164 HTHSQLNERSA
-175 KKEIPKKEIPKKEIL
+175 
-190 KKEILKKEILKK
+190 
-202 EIPKKEILKKEIPK
+202 
-216 KEILKKEIPK
+216 
-226 KEIPKKEI
+226 
-234 LKKEILKKE
+234 
-243 ILKKEILK
+243 
-251 KEIPKKE
+251 
-258 ILKKEIPKKEILKKE
+258 
-273 IPKKEIP
+273 
-280 KKEILK
+280 
-286 KEIPKKEIL
+286 
-295 KKEILKK
+295 
-302 EILKKEIPKKEI
+302 
-314 LKKEIP
+314 KKEIP

-339 TFIKTKRKKHKKIVL
+339 ASIKTKRKKHKKIVL

-405 DLVGRTELAN
+405 DLVARTELAN
-415 RKSADLFISVHA
+415 KKSADLFISVHA
-427 NSIPKHSTSNAHG
+427 NSIPKRSTSNAHG

-459 QENKDDVNLMD
+459 QENKDNVNLMD

>member
-1 MLVRLGVVACLFW
+1 MLVRLGVVACLLW
-14 LHFAYATTLK
+14 LHFACATTLK
-24 IINIVPFGSSSVKIL
+24 ITNIVPFGSSSVKMV
-39 FNQEVKKF
+39 FNQEIKKF
-47 KEVSLKNFK
+47 KEVPLKNFK
-56 SYLELEAILTIPKKH
+56 SYLELEAVLTIPKKH
-71 YQFSKQSSITIAQFS
+71 YQFSKQSFITIAQFS

-93 ISHAPKMTY
+93 IGYAPKMTY
-102 EVKILK
+102 EIKILK
-108 DKLYVSIVEK
+108 DKLYISIVEK
-118 KPLVRHQMAPK
+118 KPLIKHQMVLK

-137 HPTPKPAP
+137 HTTPKSTPKP
-145 KSIKKEAKEKTP
+145 IKKEAKKSQETKEKTP
-157 IKHAHSK
+157 IKHVHSK

-175 KKEIPKKEIPKKEIL
+175 
-190 KKEILKKEILKK
+190 
-202 EIPKKEILKKEIPK
+202 
-216 KEILKKEIPK
+216 
-226 KEIPKKEI
+226 
-234 LKKEILKKE
+234 
-243 ILKKEILK
+243 
-251 KEIPKKE
+251 
-258 ILKKEIPKKEILKKE
+258 
-273 IPKKEIP
+273 
-280 KKEILK
+280 
-286 KEIPKKEIL
+286 
-295 KKEILKK
+295 
-302 EILKKEIPKKEI
+302 KKEI

-481 NTQRLIVSNKLAI
+481 NTQRLIISNKLAI

>member
-1 MLVRLGVVACLFW
+1 M
-14 LHFAYATTLK
+14 HFACATTLK

-47 KEVSLKNFK
+47 KEVPLKNFK

-118 KPLVRHQMAPK
+118 KPLVRHQMVPK
-129 PPKHHALK
+129 PPKHHTLK
-137 HPTPKPAP
+137 HQVLKPAP
-145 KSIKKEAKEKTP
+145 KSIKKEAKEAKEKTP
-157 IKHAHSK
+157 TKHARSK
-164 HAHSPLNERSA
+164 HAHPPLNERRA
-175 KKEIPKKEIPKKEIL
+175 KKEIP
-190 KKEILKKEILKK
+190 
-202 EIPKKEILKKEIPK
+202 
-216 KEILKKEIPK
+216 
-226 KEIPKKEI
+226 
-234 LKKEILKKE
+234 
-243 ILKKEILK
+243 
-251 KEIPKKE
+251 
-258 ILKKEIPKKEILKKE
+258 
-273 IPKKEIP
+273 
-280 KKEILK
+280 
-286 KEIPKKEIL
+286 
-295 KKEILKK
+295 
-302 EILKKEIPKKEI
+302 
-314 LKKEIP
+314 KKEIP

-339 TFIKTKRKKHKKIVL
+339 TFIKIKRKKHKKIVL

-405 DLVGRTELAN
+405 DLVARTELAN
-415 RKSADLFISVHA
+415 KKSADLFISVHA

>member
-1 MLVRLGVVACLFW
+1 M
-14 LHFAYATTLK
+14 HFACATTLK
-24 IINIVPFGSSSVKIL
+24 IINIVPFGSSSVKIS
-39 FNQEVKKF
+39 FNQEIKKF

-118 KPLVRHQMAPK
+118 KPLSRHQMAPK

-137 HPTPKPAP
+137 HQAPKPAP
-145 KSIKKEAKEKTP
+145 KSIKKEAKEAKEKTP
-157 IKHAHSK
+157 TKHARSK
-164 HAHSPLNERSA
+164 HAHSQWNERSA
-175 KKEIPKKEIPKKEIL
+175 KKEIPKKEIPKKEI
-190 KKEILKKEILKK
+190 
-202 EIPKKEILKKEIPK
+202 P
-216 KEILKKEIPK
+216 
-226 KEIPKKEI
+226 
-234 LKKEILKKE
+234 
-243 ILKKEILK
+243 
-251 KEIPKKE
+251 
-258 ILKKEIPKKEILKKE
+258 
-273 IPKKEIP
+273 
-280 KKEILK
+280 
-286 KEIPKKEIL
+286 
-295 KKEILKK
+295 
-302 EILKKEIPKKEI
+302 
-314 LKKEIP
+314 KKEIP

-325 NESKNQVFIAEKND
+325 NEGKNQVFIAEKND

-405 DLVGRTELAN
+405 DLVARTELAN
-415 RKSADLFISVHA
+415 KKSADLFISVHA
-427 NSIPKHSTSNAHG
+427 NSIPKRSTSNAHG

-459 QENKDDVNLMD
+459 QENKDNVNLMD

-499 MLQSIRK
+499 MLQSVRK

>member
-1 MLVRLGVVACLFW
+1 MIVRLGVVACLFW

-24 IINIVPFGSSSVKIL
+24 IINIVPFGSSSVKIV
-39 FNQEVKKF
+39 FNQEIKKF
-47 KEVSLKNFK
+47 KEVPLKNFK
-56 SYLELEAILTIPKKH
+56 SYLELEAVLTIPKKH

-118 KPLVRHQMAPK
+118 KPLIRHQMAPK

-137 HPTPKPAP
+137 HTTPKPTPKP
-145 KSIKKEAKEKTP
+145 IKKEAKKSKETKEKTP
-157 IKHAHSK
+157 TKHARSK
-164 HAHSPLNERSA
+164 HAHSPLNERNA
-175 KKEIPKKEIPKKEIL
+175 
-190 KKEILKKEILKK
+190 
-202 EIPKKEILKKEIPK
+202 
-216 KEILKKEIPK
+216 
-226 KEIPKKEI
+226 
-234 LKKEILKKE
+234 
-243 ILKKEILK
+243 
-251 KEIPKKE
+251 
-258 ILKKEIPKKEILKKE
+258 
-273 IPKKEIP
+273 
-280 KKEILK
+280 
-286 KEIPKKEIL
+286 
-295 KKEILKK
+295 
-302 EILKKEIPKKEI
+302 
-314 LKKEIP
+314 KKEIP

-339 TFIKTKRKKHKKIVL
+339 AFIKTKRKKHKKIVL

-405 DLVGRTELAN
+405 DLVARTELAN
-415 RKSADLFISVHA
+415 KKSADLFISVHA

-499 MLQSIRK
+499 MLQSVRK

>member
-14 LHFAYATTLK
+14 LHFACATTLK
-24 IINIVPFGSSSVKIL
+24 IIHIVPFGSSSVKIS
-39 FNQEVKKF
+39 FNQEIKKF

-118 KPLVRHQMAPK
+118 KPLTRHQMAPK
-129 PPKHHALK
+129 PPKHRTLK

-145 KSIKKEAKEKTP
+145 KSIKKEAKEAKEKTP
-157 IKHAHSK
+157 TKHARSK
-164 HAHSPLNERSA
+164 HAHSQLNERSA
-175 KKEIPKKEIPKKEIL
+175 KKEIPKKE
-190 KKEILKKEILKK
+190 
-202 EIPKKEILKKEIPK
+202 
-216 KEILKKEIPK
+216 
-226 KEIPKKEI
+226 
-234 LKKEILKKE
+234 
-243 ILKKEILK
+243 
-251 KEIPKKE
+251 
-258 ILKKEIPKKEILKKE
+258 
-273 IPKKEIP
+273 
-280 KKEILK
+280 
-286 KEIPKKEIL
+286 
-295 KKEILKK
+295 
-302 EILKKEIPKKEI
+302 
-314 LKKEIP
+314 
-320 KKEAE
+320 AE
-325 NESKNQVFIAEKND
+325 NEGKNQVFIAEKD
-339 TFIKTKRKKHKKIVL
+339 DAFIKTKRKKHKKIVL

-405 DLVGRTELAN
+405 DLVARTELAN
-415 RKSADLFISVHA
+415 KKSADLFISVHA
-427 NSIPKHSTSNAHG
+427 NSIPKRSTSNAHG

-459 QENKDDVNLMD
+459 QENKDNVNLMD

>member
-1 MLVRLGVVACLFW
+1 MLVRLGVVACLLW

-24 IINIVPFGSSSVKIL
+24 ITNIVPFGSSSVKMV
-39 FNQEVKKF
+39 FNQEIKKF
-47 KEVSLKNFK
+47 KEVPLKNFK

-71 YQFSKQSSITIAQFS
+71 YQFSKQSFITIAQFS
-86 PKLARVV
+86 PKLVRVV
-93 ISHAPKMTY
+93 IGYAPKMTY
-102 EVKILK
+102 EIKILK
-108 DKLYVSIVEK
+108 NKLYVSIVEK
-118 KPLVRHQMAPK
+118 KPLIRHQMAPK

-137 HPTPKPAP
+137 HQTPKPAT
-145 KSIKKEAKEKTP
+145 KSIKKEAKEAKEKTP
-157 IKHAHSK
+157 TKHAHSK
-164 HAHSPLNERSA
+164 HVHSQWNERSA
-175 KKEIPKKEIPKKEIL
+175 
-190 KKEILKKEILKK
+190 
-202 EIPKKEILKKEIPK
+202 
-216 KEILKKEIPK
+216 
-226 KEIPKKEI
+226 
-234 LKKEILKKE
+234 
-243 ILKKEILK
+243 
-251 KEIPKKE
+251 
-258 ILKKEIPKKEILKKE
+258 
-273 IPKKEIP
+273 
-280 KKEILK
+280 
-286 KEIPKKEIL
+286 
-295 KKEILKK
+295 
-302 EILKKEIPKKEI
+302 
-314 LKKEIP
+314 KKEIP

-339 TFIKTKRKKHKKIVL
+339 ASIKTKRKKHKKIVL

-405 DLVGRTELAN
+405 DLVARTELAN
-415 RKSADLFISVHA
+415 KKSADLFISVHA
-427 NSIPKHSTSNAHG
+427 NSIPKRSTSNAHG

-470 YFSKSLLLNSL
+470 YFSRSLLLNSL

-494 DVQYG
+494 DVQFG
-499 MLQSIRK
+499 MLQSVRK

>member
-24 IINIVPFGSSSVKIL
+24 IINIVPFGSSSVKIS
-39 FNQEVKKF
+39 FNQEIKKF

-118 KPLVRHQMAPK
+118 KPLSRHQMAPK
-129 PPKHHALK
+129 PPKHRTLK

-145 KSIKKEAKEKTP
+145 KSIKKEAKEIKEKTP
-157 IKHAHSK
+157 TKHARSK
-164 HAHSPLNERSA
+164 HTHSQLNERSA
-175 KKEIPKKEIPKKEIL
+175 
-190 KKEILKKEILKK
+190 
-202 EIPKKEILKKEIPK
+202 
-216 KEILKKEIPK
+216 
-226 KEIPKKEI
+226 
-234 LKKEILKKE
+234 
-243 ILKKEILK
+243 
-251 KEIPKKE
+251 
-258 ILKKEIPKKEILKKE
+258 
-273 IPKKEIP
+273 
-280 KKEILK
+280 
-286 KEIPKKEIL
+286 
-295 KKEILKK
+295 
-302 EILKKEIPKKEI
+302 
-314 LKKEIP
+314 KKEIP

-339 TFIKTKRKKHKKIVL
+339 ASIKTKRKKHKKIVL

-405 DLVGRTELAN
+405 DLVARTELAN
-415 RKSADLFISVHA
+415 KKSADLFISVHA
-427 NSIPKHSTSNAHG
+427 NSIPKRSTSNAHG

-459 QENKDDVNLMD
+459 QENKDNVNLMD

>member
-24 IINIVPFGSSSVKIL
+24 IINIVPFGSSSVKIS
-39 FNQEVKKF
+39 FNQEIKKF

-71 YQFSKQSSITIAQFS
+71 YQFSKQSFITIAQFS

-118 KPLVRHQMAPK
+118 KPLIRHQMAPKHQVLK

-137 HPTPKPAP
+137 HQVLKPAP
-145 KSIKKEAKEKTP
+145 KPIKKEAKEVKEKTP
-157 IKHAHSK
+157 TKHARSK
-164 HAHSPLNERSA
+164 HTHSQWNERSA
-175 KKEIPKKEIPKKEIL
+175 
-190 KKEILKKEILKK
+190 
-202 EIPKKEILKKEIPK
+202 
-216 KEILKKEIPK
+216 
-226 KEIPKKEI
+226 
-234 LKKEILKKE
+234 
-243 ILKKEILK
+243 
-251 KEIPKKE
+251 
-258 ILKKEIPKKEILKKE
+258 
-273 IPKKEIP
+273 
-280 KKEILK
+280 
-286 KEIPKKEIL
+286 
-295 KKEILKK
+295 
-302 EILKKEIPKKEI
+302 
-314 LKKEIP
+314 KKEIP

-339 TFIKTKRKKHKKIVL
+339 AFIKTKRKKHKKIVL

-405 DLVGRTELAN
+405 DLVARTELAN
-415 RKSADLFISVHA
+415 KKSADLFISVHA
-427 NSIPKHSTSNAHG
+427 NSIPKRSTSNAHG

-499 MLQSIRK
+499 MLQSVRK

>member
-1 MLVRLGVVACLFW
+1 M
-14 LHFAYATTLK
+14 HFAYATTLK
-24 IINIVPFGSSSVKIL
+24 IINIVPFGSSSVKIS
-39 FNQEVKKF
+39 FNQEIKKF

-108 DKLYVSIVEK
+108 DKLYVSIMEK
-118 KPLVRHQMAPK
+118 KPLAKHQIAPK
-129 PPKHHALK
+129 PPKHRTLK
-137 HPTPKPAP
+137 HPTPKPTP
-145 KSIKKEAKEKTP
+145 KSIKKEAKEVKEKTP
-157 IKHAHSK
+157 TKHARSK
-164 HAHSPLNERSA
+164 HTHSQLNERSA
-175 KKEIPKKEIPKKEIL
+175 KKEIPKKE
-190 KKEILKKEILKK
+190 
-202 EIPKKEILKKEIPK
+202 
-216 KEILKKEIPK
+216 
-226 KEIPKKEI
+226 
-234 LKKEILKKE
+234 
-243 ILKKEILK
+243 
-251 KEIPKKE
+251 
-258 ILKKEIPKKEILKKE
+258 
-273 IPKKEIP
+273 
-280 KKEILK
+280 
-286 KEIPKKEIL
+286 
-295 KKEILKK
+295 
-302 EILKKEIPKKEI
+302 
-314 LKKEIP
+314 
-320 KKEAE
+320 AE
-325 NESKNQVFIAEKND
+325 NEGKNQVFIAEKND
-339 TFIKTKRKKHKKIVL
+339 AFIKTKRKKHKKIVL

-405 DLVGRTELAN
+405 DLVARTELAN
-415 RKSADLFISVHA
+415 KKSADLFISVHA
-427 NSIPKHSTSNAHG
+427 NSIPKRSTSNAHG

-459 QENKDDVNLMD
+459 QENKDNVNLMD

-499 MLQSIRK
+499 MLQSVRK

>member
-1 MLVRLGVVACLFW
+1 M
-14 LHFAYATTLK
+14 HFAYATTLK
-24 IINIVPFGSSSVKIL
+24 ITNIVPFGSSSVKIS

-47 KEVSLKNFK
+47 KEVPLKNFK

-93 ISHAPKMTY
+93 IGYAPKMTY
-102 EVKILK
+102 EIKILK

-118 KPLVRHQMAPK
+118 KPLVRHQMVLK

-137 HPTPKPAP
+137 HQTPKPVP
-145 KSIKKEAKEKTP
+145 KSIKKEAKKSKETKEKTP
-157 IKHAHSK
+157 IKHVHSK

-175 KKEIPKKEIPKKEIL
+175 
-190 KKEILKKEILKK
+190 
-202 EIPKKEILKKEIPK
+202 
-216 KEILKKEIPK
+216 
-226 KEIPKKEI
+226 
-234 LKKEILKKE
+234 
-243 ILKKEILK
+243 
-251 KEIPKKE
+251 
-258 ILKKEIPKKEILKKE
+258 
-273 IPKKEIP
+273 
-280 KKEILK
+280 
-286 KEIPKKEIL
+286 
-295 KKEILKK
+295 
-302 EILKKEIPKKEI
+302 
-314 LKKEIP
+314 KKEIP

-415 RKSADLFISVHA
+415 KKGADLFISVHA

-470 YFSKSLLLNSL
+470 YFSKSLFLNSL
-481 NTQRLIVSNKLAI
+481 NTQRLIISNKLAI

>member
-1 MLVRLGVVACLFW
+1 MRLGVVACLFW
-14 LHFAYATTLK
+14 LHFAYATALK
-24 IINIVPFGSSSVKIL
+24 ITNIVPFGSSSVKIL

-47 KEVSLKNFK
+47 KEVPLKNFK
-56 SYLELEAILTIPKKH
+56 SYLELEAVLTIPKKH
-71 YQFSKQSSITIAQFS
+71 YQFSKQSFITIAQFS

-93 ISHAPKMTY
+93 ISYAPKMTY
-102 EVKILK
+102 EIKILK

-118 KPLVRHQMAPK
+118 KPLIRHQMVLK
-129 PPKHHALK
+129 TPKHHALK
-137 HPTPKPAP
+137 HTTPKPTPKP
-145 KSIKKEAKEKTP
+145 IKKEAKKSKETKEKTP
-157 IKHAHSK
+157 TKHVHSK

-175 KKEIPKKEIPKKEIL
+175 KKEIL
-190 KKEILKKEILKK
+190 
-202 EIPKKEILKKEIPK
+202 
-216 KEILKKEIPK
+216 
-226 KEIPKKEI
+226 
-234 LKKEILKKE
+234 
-243 ILKKEILK
+243 
-251 KEIPKKE
+251 
-258 ILKKEIPKKEILKKE
+258 
-273 IPKKEIP
+273 
-280 KKEILK
+280 
-286 KEIPKKEIL
+286 
-295 KKEILKK
+295 
-302 EILKKEIPKKEI
+302 
-314 LKKEIP
+314 

-325 NESKNQVFIAEKND
+325 NEDKNQVFITEKND

-405 DLVGRTELAN
+405 DLVARTELAN

-499 MLQSIRK
+499 MLQSVRK

>member
-1 MLVRLGVVACLFW
+1 M
-14 LHFAYATTLK
+14 HFAYATTLK
-24 IINIVPFGSSSVKIL
+24 IINIVPFGSSSVKIS
-39 FNQEVKKF
+39 FNQEIKKF

-108 DKLYVSIVEK
+108 DKLYVSIMEK
-118 KPLVRHQMAPK
+118 KPLSRHQMAPK

-145 KSIKKEAKEKTP
+145 KSIKKEAKEIKEKTP
-157 IKHAHSK
+157 TKHARSK
-164 HAHSPLNERSA
+164 HTHSQWNERNA
-175 KKEIPKKEIPKKEIL
+175 
-190 KKEILKKEILKK
+190 
-202 EIPKKEILKKEIPK
+202 
-216 KEILKKEIPK
+216 
-226 KEIPKKEI
+226 
-234 LKKEILKKE
+234 
-243 ILKKEILK
+243 
-251 KEIPKKE
+251 
-258 ILKKEIPKKEILKKE
+258 
-273 IPKKEIP
+273 
-280 KKEILK
+280 
-286 KEIPKKEIL
+286 
-295 KKEILKK
+295 
-302 EILKKEIPKKEI
+302 
-314 LKKEIP
+314 KKEIP

-339 TFIKTKRKKHKKIVL
+339 AFIKTKHKKHKKIVL

-405 DLVGRTELAN
+405 DLVARTELAN
-415 RKSADLFISVHA
+415 KKSADLFISVHA
-427 NSIPKHSTSNAHG
+427 NSIPKRSTSNAHG

-459 QENKDDVNLMD
+459 QENKDNVNLMD